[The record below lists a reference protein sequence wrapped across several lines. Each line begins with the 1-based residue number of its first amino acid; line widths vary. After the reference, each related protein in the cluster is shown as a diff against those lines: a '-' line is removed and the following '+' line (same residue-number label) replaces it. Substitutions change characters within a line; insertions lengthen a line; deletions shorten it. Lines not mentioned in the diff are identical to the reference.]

1 MKLLLPDSVT
11 RAGRFSRVAI
21 AVVAGGGLALG
32 VAGLAQ
38 ADPSPSASA
47 SPSAGT
53 PRQAHLWG
61 TVESAGGGRILIVDS
76 QGFTRQIN
84 IATVPS
90 DVKEGVRVH
99 AEGTVNPDG
108 VSLDATSVTVAP
120 DRPEGWR
127 GPGGHGPG
135 GHGHGGFGPGGHGP
149 GKYGRPWG
157 GSTPAPSESA
167 APSPTS

>member
-1 MKLLLPDSVT
+1 MKLPLPDSVT
-11 RAGRFSRVAI
+11 KPGRFGRVAI

-47 SPSAGT
+47 SADT

-61 TVESAGGGRILIVDS
+61 TVESTADGRVLIVDP

-84 IATVPS
+84 IGTVPS

-120 DRPEGWR
+120 DRPEGRR
-127 GPGGHGPG
+127 GPRGHGP
-135 GHGHGGFGPGGHGP
+135 GHGGFGPGAHWP

-167 APSPTS
+167 APSPAS